1 MPDTIKVTFPFPV
14 VVWEITLPP
23 GSYEFKRENHTMPA
37 YFRIYNAE
45 GKQLGMT
52 TLANRQEV
60 GTYLPSD
67 VAAAR

>member
-1 MPDTIKVTFPFPV
+1 
-14 VVWEITLPP
+14 
-23 GSYEFKRENHTMPA
+23 MPA

-52 TLANRQEV
+52 TLANRQKV